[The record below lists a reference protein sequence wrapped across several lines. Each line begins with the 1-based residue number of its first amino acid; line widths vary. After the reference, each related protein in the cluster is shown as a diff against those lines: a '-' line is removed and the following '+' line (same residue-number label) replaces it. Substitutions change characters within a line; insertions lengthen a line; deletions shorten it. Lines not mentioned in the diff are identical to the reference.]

1 MKLESEIF
9 GKETTLCLAK
19 KHNWKSSQI
28 IQQTFGLFTAFYY
41 ELLLWCKPQNI
52 YTLQLLAPDDFLP
65 ERSPRISTIGG
76 NKYKVDLSSRE
87 VKE

>member
-19 KHNWKSSQI
+19 KTTGNQVRLYNRLSDCLLPFTSNFFSAGANRK
-28 IQQTFGLFTAFYY
+28 TF
-41 ELLLWCKPQNI
+41 I
-52 YTLQLLAPDDFLP
+52 LQLLAPDDFLP
-65 ERSPRISTIGG
+65 ERSPRILTIGG